1 MNRSPRWG
9 LKQAI
14 NALVVTTS
22 FTLFFSWLIAPD
34 YVDGRRTAAI
44 QLLQLAP
51 APFARL
57 LGVLAPT
64 EAVAQSGILS
74 RPPPLTLTR
83 ASLEIAN
90 SGVSR

>member
-1 MNRSPRWG
+1 
-9 LKQAI
+9 LKQTI

-22 FTLFFSWLIAPD
+22 FTLFLSWLIAPD
-34 YVDGRRTAAI
+34 YVDARRTAAI
-44 QLLQLAP
+44 QLFELAP
-51 APFARL
+51 ASFGRM

-74 RPPPLTLTR
+74 SPPRLALTQ
-83 ASLEIAN
+83 ASLDIRS